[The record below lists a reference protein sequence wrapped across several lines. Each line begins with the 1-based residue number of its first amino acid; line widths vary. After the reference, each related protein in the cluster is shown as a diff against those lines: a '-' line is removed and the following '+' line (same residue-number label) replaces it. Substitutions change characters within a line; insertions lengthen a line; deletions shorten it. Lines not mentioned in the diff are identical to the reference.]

1 MSDYFDDDKRP
12 KPKVPEGFESEQQ
25 FLQEMRECYDRGVEA
40 DDHNRIAMLEDIEF
54 TYGDQWDPVVRAA
67 REKRRKPVLQVNRL
81 PAYVAQIVNNR
92 LINETEIRVFPER
105 EGTKEVAE
113 LRQGLL
119 RAIFKSPESDFARDE
134 AMKYQV
140 VGGVGYFALT
150 TEYASDEVFDQNVVF
165 QPVVDPLSVVLDP
178 LAVLPCGG
186 DSEFGFLSD
195 NLNRKVFKKR
205 YPWASETDFDSASH
219 ARSNEW
225 FSQDAIKVAAYWRM
239 VKRGMK
245 TVVLTVEGEHKVV
258 QPDPSTGLSAQE
270 AVQLL
275 LQMNQIARRPNG
287 EPYIKD
293 VPNRGAEMYLCSG
306 SNILE
311 GPTFLPI
318 SSIPIFRVPGWELR
332 NGDRV
337 YRWGLVRFMKDP
349 VRLHNYQRS
358 LLAEQ
363 MVAAP
368 RNKWLASQ
376 EAVSGREKDFENS
389 HLSDNPLLIFN
400 SEGGK
405 PERIPAPPVDQALLT
420 ETQMTT
426 QDLRDVSNIHEA
438 ALGMKSNEVSAK
450 AINARQQMTDL
461 GSFIYADRLRLAEER
476 AAKVCN
482 ELIPIVFDATRIVTV
497 IGAEDK
503 VMQAVIN
510 DPTNPLTDISVGKYG
525 LAVTTGPA
533 TITKRALAAE
543 AMMTF
548 VNAAPESSQLVM
560 DLVAEA
566 QDWPKATEFARRFK
580 AAMPANLRDPEEMT
594 PEEQQAA
601 QAEAEFAQAAKQ
613 VELDKLK
620 AEVREINATTAERL
634 ARARSLTMAGAKAV
648 SDAAAR
654 AKDVDAKVDNQAFE
668 QRMRTVEAAITIQKD
683 ESNDDSSD

>member
-1 MSDYFDDDKRP
+1 MSDYSDDEKRP
-12 KPKVPEGFESEQQ
+12 KPKDPEGYESEQA
-25 FLQEMRECYDRGVEA
+25 FLQEMRECYDRGIEA

-67 REKRRKPVLQVNRL
+67 REKRRKPVLKVNRL

-92 LINETEIRVFPER
+92 LVNETEIRVYPER
-105 EGTKEVAE
+105 DGTKEVAE

-140 VGGVGYFALT
+140 IGGVGYFALT
-150 TEYASDEVFDQNVVF
+150 TEYASDEVFDQNIVF
-165 QPVVDPLSVVLDP
+165 KPVVDPLSVVLDP

-186 DSEFGFLSD
+186 DAEFGFLSD
-195 NLNRKVFKKR
+195 NLSKKAFKKR
-205 YPWASETDFDSASH
+205 YPWAAETDFDSASH

-239 VKRGMK
+239 VERGKK
-245 TVVLTVEGEHKVV
+245 TIVLTVDGAHKVV
-258 QPDPSTGLSAQE
+258 QPDPSLGISVEQ
-270 AVQLL
+270 AVEMLL
-275 LQMNQIARRPNG
+275 AMEQVAMRPDG
-287 EPYIKD
+287 TPYIKE

-306 SNILE
+306 ANILE

-332 NGDRV
+332 NGDRT

-349 VRLHNYQRS
+349 QRLHNYQRS

-368 RNKWLASQ
+368 RNKWMATQ
-376 EAVSGREKDFENS
+376 EAVSGREKDWENS
-389 HLSDNPLLIFN
+389 HLSDNPLLIYN

-405 PERIPAPPVDQALLT
+405 PERVAAPQVDQALLT

-461 GSFIYADRLRLAEER
+461 GSFIYTDRLRLAEER

-482 ELIPIVFDATRIVTV
+482 ELIPTVFDATRVVT
-497 IGAEDK
+497 IMGAEDK

-510 DPTNPLTDISVGKYG
+510 DPAEPLTDISVGKYG

-548 VNAAPESSQLVM
+548 VNAAPESAQLVM

-580 AAMPANLRDPEEMT
+580 AAMPANMRDPEEMT
-594 PEEQQAA
+594 PDEQAAA
-601 QAEAEFAQAAKQ
+601 QAEAEFGNEVKK
-613 VELDKLK
+613 VELDKMK
-620 AEVREINATTAERL
+620 AEVREINATTAERM
-634 ARARSLTMAGAKAV
+634 ARVKNLLSTSQKALSDADARQRDVSAKAENA
-648 SDAAAR
+648 DFDR
-654 AKDVDAKVDNQAFE
+654 
-668 QRMRTVEAAITIQKD
+668 RMRVVEAATQAEEQD
-683 ESNDDSSD
+683 NDDRN